1 MFIKTSHPPGDN
13 SWCWALGVICPWC
26 CWHWHRAPGHLTIV
40 SRDAI
45 TGILFTSGGVNIE
58 TWEELSPTTSWQREI
73 WLWRAKGFLP
83 ASSKDPFMR
92 NHALWFLDQTLY
104 GKGFVESPERKYLN
118 EQQVSGWTVTK
129 KTTWPVWNERYLLN
143 EMRMFR
149 IKPLLTFH

>member
-58 TWEELSPTTSWQREI
+58 TWEELSPTTNWQREI
-73 WLWRAKGFLP
+73 WLWRRARGFL
-83 ASSKDPFMR
+83 STFKRFFYEKSRFMIPGSNTLWER
-92 NHALWFLDQTLY
+92 FCWKPGAEVSQWTAGIRMDGDKENHLDCL
-104 GKGFVESPERKYLN
+104 KWKVFVEWDED
-118 EQQVSGWTVTK
+118 V
-129 KTTWPVWNERYLLN
+129 
-143 EMRMFR
+143 
-149 IKPLLTFH
+149 